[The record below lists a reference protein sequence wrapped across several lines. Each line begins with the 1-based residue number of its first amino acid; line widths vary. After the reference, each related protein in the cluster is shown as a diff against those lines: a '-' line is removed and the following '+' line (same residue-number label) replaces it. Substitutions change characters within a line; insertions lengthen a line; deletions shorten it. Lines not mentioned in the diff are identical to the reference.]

1 MIRNKMKISEDGL
14 ELIKKFEGC
23 ETTAYQDSVG
33 VWTIGFGH
41 TKGVEEGQ
49 TCSIEDAESMLADE
63 MDEYE
68 GYINNMVKVE
78 LQQHE
83 FDALVAWVYNLGP
96 TNLSESTMLKV
107 LNGGQF
113 DRVPDE
119 MNRWTRAGGKILE
132 GLVRRRQAESL
143 MFQDLDW
150 RQV

>member
-1 MIRNKMKISEDGL
+1 MIRKKMKISEDGL

-49 TCSIEDAESMLADE
+49 TCSVEDAESMLADE

-68 GYINNMVKVE
+68 GYVNNMVKVE

-96 TNLSESTMLKV
+96 TNLGESTMLKV

-143 MFQDLDW
+143 MFQNLDW

>member
-1 MIRNKMKISEDGL
+1 MKISEDGL

-23 ETTAYQDSVG
+23 ETSAYQDSVG

-41 TKGVEEGQ
+41 TKDVEEGQ

-68 GYINNMVKVE
+68 GYINNMVKVD

-83 FDALVAWVYNLGP
+83 FDSLVAWVYNLGP
-96 TNLSESTMLKV
+96 TNLNESTMLKV

-119 MNRWTRAGGKILE
+119 MNRWTRAGGEILE

-143 MFQDLDW
+143 MFQNLDW

>member
-68 GYINNMVKVE
+68 GYINNMVKVD

-96 TNLSESTMLKV
+96 TNLGESTMLKV

-119 MNRWTRAGGKILE
+119 MNRWTRAGGEILE

-143 MFQDLDW
+143 MFQNLDW

>member
-1 MIRNKMKISEDGL
+1 MISNKMKISEDGL

-68 GYINNMVKVE
+68 GYINNMVKVD

-96 TNLSESTMLKV
+96 TNLGESTMLKV

-119 MNRWTRAGGKILE
+119 MNRWTRAGGEILE

>member
-1 MIRNKMKISEDGL
+1 MRLMMKISEDGL
-14 ELIKKFEGC
+14 ELIRNFEGC
-23 ETTAYQDSVG
+23 ETDAYQDSVG
-33 VWTIGFGH
+33 VWTIGYGH

-49 TCSIEDAESMLADE
+49 TCSFEDAEIMLSQE
-63 MDEYE
+63 MEEYE
-68 GYINNMVKVE
+68 GYINDMVKVD

-83 FDALVAWVYNLGP
+83 FDSLVAWVYNLGP
-96 TNLSESTMLKV
+96 TNLGESTMLKV

-119 MNRWTRAGGKILE
+119 MKRWNRAGGEVLA

-143 MFQDLDW
+143 MFQDMDW

>member
-23 ETTAYQDSVG
+23 ETSAYQDSVG

-68 GYINNMVKVE
+68 GYINNMVKVD

-83 FDALVAWVYNLGP
+83 FDSLVAWVYNLGP
-96 TNLSESTMLKV
+96 TNLGESTMLKV

-119 MNRWTRAGGKILE
+119 MNRWTRAGGEILE

-143 MFQDLDW
+143 MFQNLDW

>member
-1 MIRNKMKISEDGL
+1 MKISEDGL
-14 ELIKKFEGC
+14 ELIRNFEGC
-23 ETTAYQDSVG
+23 KTDAYQDSVG
-33 VWTIGFGH
+33 VWTIGYGH

-49 TCSIEDAESMLADE
+49 TCSFEDAEIMLSQE
-63 MDEYE
+63 IEEYE
-68 GYINNMVKVE
+68 GYINDMVKVD

-83 FDALVAWVYNLGP
+83 FDSLVAWVYNLGP
-96 TNLSESTMLKV
+96 TNLGESTMLKV

-119 MNRWTRAGGKILE
+119 MKRWNRAGGLVLA

-143 MFQDLDW
+143 MFQDMDW

>member
-1 MIRNKMKISEDGL
+1 MRSKMKISEDGL

-23 ETTAYQDSVG
+23 ETSAYQDSVG

-49 TCSIEDAESMLADE
+49 TCSIEDAESMLTDE
-63 MDEYE
+63 MDEYD
-68 GYINNMVKVE
+68 GYINNMVKVD

-83 FDALVAWVYNLGP
+83 FDSLVAWVYNLGP
-96 TNLSESTMLKV
+96 TNLNESTMLKV

-119 MNRWTRAGGKILE
+119 MNRWTRAGGEILE

-143 MFQDLDW
+143 MFQNLDW

>member
-1 MIRNKMKISEDGL
+1 MKISEDGL

-23 ETTAYQDSVG
+23 ETSAYQDSVG

-68 GYINNMVKVE
+68 GYINNMVKVD

-96 TNLSESTMLKV
+96 TNLGESTMLKV

-119 MNRWTRAGGKILE
+119 MNRWTRAGGEILE

-143 MFQDLDW
+143 MFQNLDW

>member
-1 MIRNKMKISEDGL
+1 MIRNKMKISENGL

-96 TNLSESTMLKV
+96 TNLGESTMLKV

-143 MFQDLDW
+143 MFQNLDW

>member
-49 TCSIEDAESMLADE
+49 TCSVEDAESMLADE

-68 GYINNMVKVE
+68 GYVNNMVKVE

-96 TNLSESTMLKV
+96 TNLGESTMLKV

-143 MFQDLDW
+143 MFQNLDW

>member
-1 MIRNKMKISEDGL
+1 MKISEDGL

-49 TCSIEDAESMLADE
+49 TCSIEDAESMLAEE

-96 TNLSESTMLKV
+96 TNLGESTMLKV

-119 MNRWTRAGGKILE
+119 MNRWTRAGGEILE

-143 MFQDLDW
+143 MFQNLDW

>member
-1 MIRNKMKISEDGL
+1 MIRNKMKISENGL

-96 TNLSESTMLKV
+96 TNLGESTMLKV

-113 DRVPDE
+113 DRGPDE
-119 MNRWTRAGGKILE
+119 MNRWPRAGGEILE

>member
-1 MIRNKMKISEDGL
+1 MKISEDGL

-68 GYINNMVKVE
+68 GYINNMVKVG
-78 LQQHE
+78 LQQYE

-96 TNLSESTMLKV
+96 TNLGESTMLKV

-119 MNRWTRAGGKILE
+119 MNRWTRAGGEILE

-143 MFQDLDW
+143 MFQNLDW

>member
-49 TCSIEDAESMLADE
+49 TCSIEDAESMLAEE

-96 TNLSESTMLKV
+96 TNLGESTMLKV

-119 MNRWTRAGGKILE
+119 MNRWTRAGGEILE

-143 MFQDLDW
+143 MFQNLDW

>member
-68 GYINNMVKVE
+68 GYINNMVKVD

-96 TNLSESTMLKV
+96 TNLGESTMLKV

-119 MNRWTRAGGKILE
+119 MNRWTRAGGEILE
-132 GLVRRRQAESL
+132 GLVRRRQAESS

>member
-1 MIRNKMKISEDGL
+1 MKISKDGL

-68 GYINNMVKVE
+68 GYINNMVKVD

-96 TNLSESTMLKV
+96 TNLGESTMLKV

-113 DRVPDE
+113 ERVPDE
-119 MNRWTRAGGKILE
+119 MNRWTRAGGEILE

>member
-23 ETTAYQDSVG
+23 ETSAYQDSVG

-83 FDALVAWVYNLGP
+83 FDSLVAWVYNLGP

-113 DRVPDE
+113 VRVRDE
-119 MNRWTRAGGKILE
+119 MNRWTRAGGEILE

-143 MFQDLDW
+143 MFQNLDW

>member
-68 GYINNMVKVE
+68 GYINNMVKVD

-96 TNLSESTMLKV
+96 TNLGESTMLKV

-113 DRVPDE
+113 DRVPEE

>member
-41 TKGVEEGQ
+41 TKGGEEGQ

-68 GYINNMVKVE
+68 GYINNMVKVD

-96 TNLSESTMLKV
+96 TNLGESTMLKV

-119 MNRWTRAGGKILE
+119 MNRWTRAGGEILE

>member
-1 MIRNKMKISEDGL
+1 MKISEDGL

-23 ETTAYQDSVG
+23 ETSAYQDSVG

-41 TKGVEEGQ
+41 TKDVEEGQ

-68 GYINNMVKVE
+68 GYINNMVKVD

-83 FDALVAWVYNLGP
+83 FDSLVAWVYNLGP
-96 TNLSESTMLKV
+96 TNLGESTMLKV

-113 DRVPDE
+113 DRVPNE
-119 MNRWTRAGGKILE
+119 MNRWTRAGGEILE

-143 MFQDLDW
+143 MFQNLDW

>member
-1 MIRNKMKISEDGL
+1 MKISEDGL

-68 GYINNMVKVE
+68 GYINNMVKVD

-96 TNLSESTMLKV
+96 TNLGESTMLKV

-119 MNRWTRAGGKILE
+119 MNRWTRAGGEILE

-143 MFQDLDW
+143 MFKNLDW

>member
-1 MIRNKMKISEDGL
+1 MKISENGL

-68 GYINNMVKVE
+68 GYINNMVKVD

-96 TNLSESTMLKV
+96 TNLGESTMLKV

-119 MNRWTRAGGKILE
+119 MNRWTRAGGEILE

-143 MFQDLDW
+143 MFQNLDW

>member
-68 GYINNMVKVE
+68 GYINNMVKVD

-83 FDALVAWVYNLGP
+83 FDALVSWVYNLGP
-96 TNLSESTMLKV
+96 TNLGESTMLKV

-113 DRVPDE
+113 DRVPEE

>member
-96 TNLSESTMLKV
+96 TNLGESTMLKV

-143 MFQDLDW
+143 MFQNLDW

>member
-1 MIRNKMKISEDGL
+1 MIRNKMKISENGL

-68 GYINNMVKVE
+68 GYINNMVKVD

-96 TNLSESTMLKV
+96 TNLGESTMLKV

-119 MNRWTRAGGKILE
+119 MNRWTRAGGEILE

-143 MFQDLDW
+143 MFQNLDW

>member
-1 MIRNKMKISEDGL
+1 MKISEDGL

-68 GYINNMVKVE
+68 GYINNMVKVD

-96 TNLSESTMLKV
+96 TNLGESTMLKV

-119 MNRWTRAGGKILE
+119 MNRWTRAGGEILE

>member
-1 MIRNKMKISEDGL
+1 MKISEDGL

-68 GYINNMVKVE
+68 GYINNMVKVDLE
-78 LQQHE
+78 QHE

-96 TNLSESTMLKV
+96 TNLGESTMLKV

-119 MNRWTRAGGKILE
+119 MNRWTRAGGEILE

-143 MFQDLDW
+143 MFQNLDW

>member
-1 MIRNKMKISEDGL
+1 MRSKMKISEDGL

-23 ETTAYQDSVG
+23 ETSAYQDSVG

-49 TCSIEDAESMLADE
+49 TCSIEDAELMLTDE

-68 GYINNMVKVE
+68 GYINNMVKVD

-83 FDALVAWVYNLGP
+83 FDSLVAWVYNLGP
-96 TNLSESTMLKV
+96 TNLNESTMLKV

-119 MNRWTRAGGKILE
+119 MNRWTRAGGEILE

-143 MFQDLDW
+143 MFQNLDW

>member
-1 MIRNKMKISEDGL
+1 MKISEDGL

-49 TCSIEDAESMLADE
+49 TCSIEDAESMLANE

-68 GYINNMVKVE
+68 GYINNMVKVD

-96 TNLSESTMLKV
+96 TNLGESTMLKV

-119 MNRWTRAGGKILE
+119 MNRWTRAGGDILE

-143 MFQDLDW
+143 MFQNLDW

>member
-1 MIRNKMKISEDGL
+1 MKISEDGL

-23 ETTAYQDSVG
+23 ETSAYQDSVG

-68 GYINNMVKVE
+68 GYINNMVKVD

-83 FDALVAWVYNLGP
+83 FDSLVAWVYNLGP

-119 MNRWTRAGGKILE
+119 MNRWTRAGGEILE

-143 MFQDLDW
+143 MFQNLDW

>member
-1 MIRNKMKISEDGL
+1 MRSKMKISEDGL

-23 ETTAYQDSVG
+23 ETSAYQDSVG

-68 GYINNMVKVE
+68 GYINNMVKVD

-83 FDALVAWVYNLGP
+83 FDSLVAWVYNLGP

-119 MNRWTRAGGKILE
+119 MNRWTRAGGEILE

-143 MFQDLDW
+143 MFQNLDW

>member
-49 TCSIEDAESMLADE
+49 TCSIEDAESMLANE

-68 GYINNMVKVE
+68 GYINNMVKVD

-96 TNLSESTMLKV
+96 TNLGESTMLKV

-113 DRVPDE
+113 DRVPEE

>member
-1 MIRNKMKISEDGL
+1 MKISEDGL

-23 ETTAYQDSVG
+23 ETSAYQDSVG

-41 TKGVEEGQ
+41 TKGVEAGQ

-83 FDALVAWVYNLGP
+83 FDSLVAWVYNLGP

-119 MNRWTRAGGKILE
+119 MNRWTRAGGEILE

-143 MFQDLDW
+143 MFQNLDW

>member
-1 MIRNKMKISEDGL
+1 MKISENGL

-49 TCSIEDAESMLADE
+49 TCSIEDAESMLANE

-68 GYINNMVKVE
+68 GYINNMVKVD

-83 FDALVAWVYNLGP
+83 FDSLVAWVYNLGP

-119 MNRWTRAGGKILE
+119 MNRWTRAGGEILE

-143 MFQDLDW
+143 MFQNLDW